1 MTSSTMHRAGKIA
14 CAIVPLLLLILSSLS
29 PLLVNEAEVQS
40 RLQKGQDIAQSSGNE
55 SWFGQTQ
62 PWGQYARTPT
72 HNGTMPPH
80 GPDGGP
86 GEGSVADVSVFGTID
101 SPVVNWV
108 GFENGADAYGSII
121 ADFSQS
127 ITSTSAAIER
137 CGQGELF
144 GVTVSKLSLIHI

>member
-14 CAIVPLLLLILSSLS
+14 CAIVPLLLLVLSSFS
-29 PLLVNEAEVQS
+29 PLLMNSAEVQS
-40 RLQKGQDIAQSSGNE
+40 HLGNGQDIAPSPGND
-55 SWFGQTQ
+55 SWIGQTQ

-86 GEGSVADVSVFGTID
+86 GEGSVNDVSVFGTID

-127 ITSTSAAIER
+127 ITSTSAATER
-137 CGQGELF
+137 CG
-144 GVTVSKLSLIHI
+144 TR

>member
-1 MTSSTMHRAGKIA
+1 MHRAGKIA

-55 SWFGQTQ
+55 SWIGQTQ

-108 GFENGADAYGSII
+108 G
-121 ADFSQS
+121 
-127 ITSTSAAIER
+127 
-137 CGQGELF
+137 LK
-144 GVTVSKLSLIHI
+144 TVLTPMDQLLLTFLKV